1 MLLTSFPLLPT
12 MCLQGIIQVQPLS
25 ADEAQRLYEAK
36 EEAEKMISEQRLVE
50 QERVRVRNEVLMRY
64 NDGLREVTTAVKQIN
79 EKVQWLSAS
88 LGSRFTVLD
97 YEKSGSRSG
106 VEAVEK
112 LTKQSEKL
120 KVSSILYAA
129 SYSAVC
135 CRNEYVCVYMLQSHY
150 HTVYSFILLLYSHQ
164 DELEGSIDRVTN
176 TLSDCDTKLVTM
188 EENRAAVSVCACGAT
203 ASLCCSDAALFH
215 STYTVH
221 VLLQLQEEVL
231 KRQLEVAALE
241 NTQEIKMRELERKEK
256 VQ

>member
-1 MLLTSFPLLPT
+1 MLQLMLSASFPLLPT
-12 MCLQGIIQVQPLS
+12 MCLQGVIQVQPLS

-120 KVSSILYAA
+120 KVLSIIF
-129 SYSAVC
+129 VC
-135 CRNEYVCVYMLQSHY
+135 SLILSNVLQ
-150 HTVYSFILLLYSHQ
+150 
-164 DELEGSIDRVTN
+164 N
-176 TLSDCDTKLVTM
+176 
-188 EENRAAVSVCACGAT
+188 
-203 ASLCCSDAALFH
+203 
-215 STYTVH
+215 
-221 VLLQLQEEVL
+221 
-231 KRQLEVAALE
+231 
-241 NTQEIKMRELERKEK
+241 
-256 VQ
+256 